1 MSLISDYAPFL
12 VTGIAVGSIYGISS
26 MGLVL
31 TYKTSGLFN
40 FGHGAVAAAA
50 AYAFYDLRQLHGVP
64 WPVTAVIVL
73 LIIGVG
79 GGLLLERMA
88 RGLAD
93 VPTSSKIVATVGL
106 LIVLQ
111 QAAEIRYGATAVPF
125 TSFLPTQTV
134 AIGSVNITY
143 GQLVVLA
150 LALGASGALYVFFSR
165 TRLGTS
171 MRAVVDDPDLLDMT
185 GANPV
190 RVRQSSWIIGALF
203 AATSGCLIADRQQQ
217 LIAAQLTLLVVQTFG
232 AAAIARFTSLPMA
245 YIGGLIVG
253 VVQAV
258 LGPLLVD
265 LSNVDLG
272 VFRLPDLSRDLA
284 ALPDASAFLI
294 LFGFLLFLPKGR
306 LVEVGRSTRTS
317 SARSRSVPV
326 RVRVGGAAG
335 SVLLLGAVPALVGT
349 KLALWSTGMVFA
361 VVFLSLSLL
370 VRLSGQVSLC
380 HYGFLAVG
388 AATSGQ
394 LISFG
399 HLPWLLG
406 VLLGALCAV
415 PFGVVVAIPAIRLSG
430 LFLGLATLG
439 FGVLLQQLFYNRSW
453 FFTSG
458 PGVPS
463 PRPHVLGLDTDTG
476 YYYVCLIS
484 ALLVAAVVLVVQSSR
499 MGRLLR
505 GLADSPIALVMHGAS
520 VNVTRVLVFG
530 LSAFIAGLAGAL
542 LGPLT
547 GFTNSTAFQPLLS
560 LSLLAVFAISGRG
573 TVVPAFVAA
582 LLFQVLPGYRDDP
595 QLTQYLNLGFG
606 ASAILVSIGG
616 FRERIGRSAALAHAA
631 GRGVRGP
638 AQARMRQRAAAS
650 QA

>member
-64 WPVTAVIVL
+64 WPVTALLVL

-79 GGLLLERMA
+79 GGLLMERMA
-88 RGLAD
+88 RGLSD
-93 VPTSSKIVATVGL
+93 VPTSSKIVGTVGL

-125 TSFLPTQTV
+125 ASFLPTQTIS
-134 AIGSVNITY
+134 IGSVNVTY

-150 LALGASGALYVFFSR
+150 LALGASGALYMFFSR

-258 LGPLLVD
+258 LGPLLLD

-272 VFRLPDLSRDLA
+272 VF
-284 ALPDASAFLI
+284 
-294 LFGFLLFLPKGR
+294 
-306 LVEVGRSTRTS
+306 
-317 SARSRSVPV
+317 
-326 RVRVGGAAG
+326 
-335 SVLLLGAVPALVGT
+335 
-349 KLALWSTGMVFA
+349 
-361 VVFLSLSLL
+361 
-370 VRLSGQVSLC
+370 
-380 HYGFLAVG
+380 
-388 AATSGQ
+388 
-394 LISFG
+394 
-399 HLPWLLG
+399 
-406 VLLGALCAV
+406 
-415 PFGVVVAIPAIRLSG
+415 
-430 LFLGLATLG
+430 TL
-439 FGVLLQQLFYNRSW
+439 
-453 FFTSG
+453 
-458 PGVPS
+458 
-463 PRPHVLGLDTDTG
+463 
-476 YYYVCLIS
+476 
-484 ALLVAAVVLVVQSSR
+484 
-499 MGRLLR
+499 
-505 GLADSPIALVMHGAS
+505 
-520 VNVTRVLVFG
+520 
-530 LSAFIAGLAGAL
+530 
-542 LGPLT
+542 
-547 GFTNSTAFQPLLS
+547 
-560 LSLLAVFAISGRG
+560 
-573 TVVPAFVAA
+573 
-582 LLFQVLPGYRDDP
+582 
-595 QLTQYLNLGFG
+595 
-606 ASAILVSIGG
+606 
-616 FRERIGRSAALAHAA
+616 
-631 GRGVRGP
+631 
-638 AQARMRQRAAAS
+638 
-650 QA
+650 